1 MGRPSPRRHLNLM
14 RAAIVAAIGA
24 QHVDAQMAGLRTE
37 RLADGVYAIV
47 RTTRPQDPSD
57 ANTLVIINEAD
68 VVVVDGNI
76 TPQSTRA
83 VIREIR
89 QLTSKPVRYVIITHA
104 HSDHHTG
111 NIEYRRAWPEVEFV
125 AHENT
130 YREIR
135 DDDVVSFRR
144 NVSKVYPEEIT
155 RLRGVLARGTRADG
169 SALPPAE
176 RAQAQSTIDAMEYFI
191 AEASTFE
198 PIPPTLT
205 FGDSLVLHRG
215 TRLIVLRHLGHG
227 NTRGDVVVH
236 LPNEGVLAT
245 GDLVVSPI
253 PFAFGSF
260 PLAWASTLD
269 RLRALP
275 ATIIMP
281 GHGEPMRDWAYVDEL
296 RALMCATVR
305 EGIAAAAATTPVDS
319 VVSRLSLGAHVEH
332 FAAGDSIRARAMRGT
347 FIRPAIEGLRGELRA
362 APGAAVPPSCVGR

>member
-1 MGRPSPRRHLNLM
+1 MGRPFPRCQLDLVPAVLAM
-14 RAAIVAAIGA
+14 FVAAP
-24 QHVDAQMAGLRTE
+24 HLHAQMAGLRTE
-37 RLADGVYAIV
+37 RLADSVYAIV
-47 RTTRPQDPSD
+47 RTTRAQEPSD
-57 ANTLVIINEAD
+57 ANTLVIINAAD

-89 QLTSKPVRYVIITHA
+89 QLTSKPVRYVIITHS

-111 NIEYRRAWPEVEFV
+111 NIEYRRAWPDVEFV
-125 AHENT
+125 AHHNAH
-130 YREIR
+130 REIV
-135 DDDVVSFRR
+135 DDDVPSFRR
-144 NVSKVYPEEIT
+144 NVSKTYPEEIV

-169 SALPPAE
+169 ATLSAAE
-176 RAQAQSTIDAMEYFI
+176 RAQVQSTIDAMEYFI

-215 TRLIVLRHLGHG
+215 TRPIVVRYLGYG

-253 PFAFGSF
+253 PFGFGSF
-260 PLAWASTLD
+260 PLAWVTALD

-275 ATIIMP
+275 ATVIVP
-281 GHGEPMRDWAYVDEL
+281 GHGEPMRDWAYVDQL
-296 RALMCATVR
+296 RAMMCATVR
-305 EGIAAAAATTPVDS
+305 EGMAAGAATTPVDS
-319 VVSRLSLGAHVEH
+319 VVARLSLGTHVER
-332 FAAGDSIRARAMRGT
+332 FARGDAFLARAMQRT
-347 FIRPAIEGLRGELRA
+347 FIRPAVEGLAGELRA
-362 APGAAVPPSCVGR
+362 TPGAAVPPSCAPR